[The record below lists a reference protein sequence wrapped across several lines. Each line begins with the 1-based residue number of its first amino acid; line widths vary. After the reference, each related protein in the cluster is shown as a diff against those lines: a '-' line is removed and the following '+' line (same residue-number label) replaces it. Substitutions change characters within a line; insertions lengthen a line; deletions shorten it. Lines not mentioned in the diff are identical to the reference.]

1 MTSKR
6 RTTGSGTTGAATA
19 GTAKGGA
26 PGAPGSTAE
35 SATAVAG
42 EPVSRVDGARK
53 VAGAAPYPND
63 VTLSGHDIPASA
75 EVLCVLGAGNR
86 DEAVF
91 ANPESFDIYRDDNS
105 VQKAFIASADHYA
118 FGFGR
123 HFCIGSRL
131 AQVEARVSMNLFF
144 DTMADLRFADG
155 FVPEEVGVW
164 GRALP
169 KLELRF
175 RPTGAL
181 N

>member
-1 MTSKR
+1 VT
-6 RTTGSGTTGAATA
+6 AAMVKNLIDHPNQFAAVRADRSLIDRVFSETLRY
-19 GTAKGGA
+19 T
-26 PGAPGSTAE
+26 PPVHFLLRTAE
-35 SATAVAG
+35 H
-42 EPVSRVDGARK
+42 
-53 VAGAAPYPND
+53 D
-63 VTLSGHDIPASA
+63 VTLSGHHIPASA

-86 DEAVF
+86 DETVF
-91 ANPESFDIYRDDNS
+91 ENPDSFDVFRNDNS

-131 AQVEARVSMNLFF
+131 AQIEAQVSMNLFF

-155 FVPEEVGVW
+155 FVPEEVGIW

-175 RPTGAL
+175 RPIGAV